1 MASEIRVDKITS
13 LSGVGTITP
22 SSSGIDITGITTV
35 ATLKATTGI
44 VTTLT
49 ATTGIV
55 TTLTANT
62 VTSLGA
68 VSGTTGTFS
77 GAVSGTT
84 GTFTGDLTIPDK
96 IVHTGDTDTSI
107 RLGVDTVTI
116 ETGGSERIRVDSSG
130 RLGIGQNS
138 PTALLHLKSNAPYI
152 TFEDDDNN
160 QDWQIQATAWL
171 AIRDQTNSAERLRID
186 SSGRVMIGQT
196 SSVVPFMI
204 TATASNFGGM
214 VMTGVFGDA
223 TSYASGVGGGIT
235 LSGKYNSGG
244 SQVGFAAIRGLKEN
258 GTDGNYA
265 GALTLNTRPNGGNMT
280 ERFRIDSNGH
290 ARFGPSGDG
299 SDPAWGSATYGNTE
313 VAIDSSTGYAVL
325 HLRGEGGGST
335 ATRFSMGAGDDK
347 FYMAFDDVD
356 ARHNIVVQ
364 GDGKV
369 SIPEGIELG
378 SGTDG
383 TAANTLNDYEE
394 GTWTPTSNVG
404 AITVTTA
411 HYVKI
416 GSLVY
421 FQAYLTFPSM
431 SGSSEVKIT
440 NFPFDVAG
448 GSDYLSCSVNSDANI
463 GGAQLVGQFNSGGFL
478 VFALPSNSKA
488 TITQM
493 SSKFVLFSCTIMTH

>member
-107 RLGVDTVTI
+107 RLGVDTVTV

-186 SSGRVMIGQT
+186 SSGRLLLGT
-196 SSVVPFMI
+196 
-204 TATASNFGGM
+204 TTEGNASADDL
-214 VMTGVFGDA
+214 TIA
-223 TSYASGVGGGIT
+223 TSGSTGIT
-235 LSGKYNSGG
+235 IRSGTSNAGNIYFSDGTSG
-244 SQVGFAAIRGLKEN
+244 SAE
-258 GTDGNYA
+258 YA
-265 GALTLNTRPNGGNMT
+265 GYISYSHSTGSLSFGSNDGT
-280 ERFRIDSNGH
+280 ERVRIDSSGRLMI
-290 ARFGPSGDG
+290 ATTSTSGISASGDDIIIGSIGDSTARGLTFATTAAASIRWADAGDNAMGRVQYDNSTDVMTFHTSNAIRIRLDSDGGIKFG
-299 SDPAWGSATYGNTE
+299 SD
-313 VAIDSSTGYAVL
+313 
-325 HLRGEGGGST
+325 
-335 ATRFSMGAGDDK
+335 
-347 FYMAFDDVD
+347 
-356 ARHNIVVQ
+356 
-364 GDGKV
+364 
-369 SIPEGIELG
+369 
-378 SGTDG
+378 
-383 TAANTLNDYEE
+383 TAAANALDDYEE
-394 GTWTPTSNVG
+394 GTFTPDWQGSNTG
-404 AITVTTA
+404 GTTTYSQNHA
-411 HYVKI
+411 SYTKI
-416 GSLVY
+416 GDICHVRIYSAISGTSATGDWIMHNLPFVSPNNTNTICTGSCMLDGY
-421 FQAYLTFPSM
+421 NFNNSYSWVVPYKNTNTNDLYLFA
-431 SGSSEVKIT
+431 SG
-440 NFPFDVAG
+440 D
-448 GSDYLSCSVNSDANI
+448 GSGWDALSISDDTSWTII
-463 GGAQLVGQFNSGGFL
+463 GG
-478 VFALPSNSKA
+478 
-488 TITQM
+488 ITYQ
-493 SSKFVLFSCTIMTH
+493 TQ